1 VRCCLSLL
9 HAQRASSLMCSCAD
23 TKTRRHVAQQQKNF
37 SSNTDNMTHLS
48 SAPRALNTHVALH
61 GILRRCPAP
70 GFVEVTAPSSV
81 PDELFFAMR
90 SIHDI
95 LVYHTHFP
103 LESCRGASA
112 RRASTVTERGSTPQ
126 QSSAEGHDATS
137 TEAADARQSGAEAD
151 IEVADVGAVD
161 AVSAA
166 AAESSQRRGDVNAP
180 SHPVTANTVA
190 AALASALSSTESAP
204 LAAGREEEAP
214 QEDSDPTA
222 ADGGRDCA
230 KPTATLR
237 GGDDRAELRVV
248 EEKPLDVTAEDVCV
262 ADHFLCWNAVSLDL
276 SSATAST

>member
-1 VRCCLSLL
+1 
-9 HAQRASSLMCSCAD
+9 MCSSAD
-23 TKTRRHVAQQQKNF
+23 TETRRHVAQQQKNF
-37 SSNTDNMTHLS
+37 SSNTDNTTHLS

-61 GILRRCPAP
+61 VILRRCPAP

-126 QSSAEGHDATS
+126 QSSVEAHNEVTGTQ
-137 TEAADARQSGAEAD
+137 AADAGQSGAEAD

-161 AVSAA
+161 TTAGA
-166 AAESSQRRGDVNAP
+166 AAESSQRHADVNAP
-180 SHPVTANTVA
+180 SQPVTADTVA
-190 AALASALSSTESAP
+190 ATHTSASSSTKSAP

-222 ADGGRDCA
+222 ADGRRDCA
-230 KPTATLR
+230 KPTATLQ

-262 ADHFLCWNAVSLDL
+262 ADLFLCWNAASLDL